1 MVLRVHQLSASYG
14 NKLVVDRVSLAVE
27 PGQILALFGH
37 NGAGKTSMLKSLA
50 GLMRGSSGEIDFYNE
65 RLDRLPISER
75 VRRGLRLLPEGRG
88 IFVELSVKEN
98 IDVVAAANCRPDC
111 LFTPERVREIFPL
124 LTERRDTI
132 AGTLSGGQQ
141 QMLAL
146 ALALLGNPKC
156 LMLDEPSLG
165 LAPNL
170 VERIFEAVH
179 DVCKQSAISAI
190 LVEQNV
196 GAALKIADRIMIMN
210 SGTIVFEGLPAEA
223 TASAFWDHF

>member
-98 IDVVAAANCRPDC
+98 IDVVAAAN
-111 LFTPERVREIFPL
+111 
-124 LTERRDTI
+124 
-132 AGTLSGGQQ
+132 
-141 QMLAL
+141 
-146 ALALLGNPKC
+146 
-156 LMLDEPSLG
+156 
-165 LAPNL
+165 
-170 VERIFEAVH
+170 
-179 DVCKQSAISAI
+179 
-190 LVEQNV
+190 
-196 GAALKIADRIMIMN
+196 
-210 SGTIVFEGLPAEA
+210 
-223 TASAFWDHF
+223 